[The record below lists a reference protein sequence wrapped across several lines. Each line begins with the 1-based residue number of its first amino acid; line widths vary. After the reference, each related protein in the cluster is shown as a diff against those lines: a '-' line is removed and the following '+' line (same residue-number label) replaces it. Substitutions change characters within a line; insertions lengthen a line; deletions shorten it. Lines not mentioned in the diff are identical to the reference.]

1 VLQARHQVVGDLRQ
15 LQAEPLELEPDET
28 AELFFVDNNPSMD
41 NIAAF
46 GVVQGSAT
54 AANRCTA
61 QGAGLGT
68 VVVGTAASFE
78 VKCFDFHGEP
88 RTSGGD
94 RVEMVVEGPHADS
107 VVRDNGN
114 GTYSCRFTP
123 TTHVAALPV
132 HVRVLGGAIRG
143 SPFQVTVRPR
153 IHLPNV
159 VFDPMRK
166 GSTLWLS
173 NGNRTATGAGRHLCA
188 LGTELLT
195 EGKWYWEV
203 RLDAGHASGGCVRLG
218 IARPDYNVETH
229 LGGANGAYGLYDT
242 NPCGT
247 VDGISQNYVPPLAQP
262 FRVGLVVGWFLDLDA
277 NELSIFHDKVLQGK
291 TAIAR
296 GPYKVAVSTIYTND
310 VVTVVHGATLPPA
323 LAHLI

>member
-1 VLQARHQVVGDLRQ
+1 VVGDLRQ

-28 AELFFVDNNPSMD
+28 ADLFFVDNNPSMD
-41 NIAAF
+41 NIAVF
-46 GVVQGSAT
+46 GVVQASAT

-68 VVVGTAASFE
+68 VMVGTPASFE

-123 TTHVAALPV
+123 THVAAVPV

-143 SPFQVTVRPR
+143 SPFQVAVRPR

-159 VFDPMRK
+159 VLDPTRK
-166 GSTLWLS
+166 GSTMQLS
-173 NGNRTATGAGRHLCA
+173 NGNRTVTSTGQQSV

-203 RLDAGHASGGCVRLG
+203 RIDACGRASHVYLG
-218 IARPDYNVETH
+218 KARPDYNVEMY
-229 LGGANGAYGLYDT
+229 LGGENGAYIVYDI
-242 NPCGT
+242 NSHWT
-247 VDGISQNYVPPLAQP
+247 VDGISQNYAPPLAQP
-262 FRVGLVVGWFLDLDA
+262 FRVRLVVGWFLDLDA
-277 NELSIFHDKVLQGK
+277 NELSVFHDKVLQGK

-296 GPYKVAVSTIYTND
+296 GPYKVAVSTYSAND
-310 VVTVVHGATLPPA
+310 VVTLVHGATLPPA
-323 LAHLI
+323 LARLV